1 MGEELSEEERKLIE
15 FAAKM
20 VTLNMVVFWGAV
32 FALFWM
38 CQRGQQP
45 VMGEEYFEEK
55 VPALAPSSSQEASS

>member
-1 MGEELSEEERKLIE
+1 MADVSPWAFTPDLG

-32 FALFWM
+32 LALFWM

-45 VMGEEYFEEK
+45 EMVEEFVEDT
-55 VPALAPSSSQEASS
+55 PQALAPAPSQEAHT